1 MGDESVDHK
10 DIIQLSHD
18 VDDFFMKIGLTYK
31 VNFTKIAA
39 TFVARL
45 VKLAIVSNN
54 TDLLQMLLESGIRTL
69 DEHKDKP
76 ERLQ

>member
-31 VNFTKIAA
+31 VNFSKMAA

-54 TDLLQMLLESGIRTL
+54 TDLLQMLLESGMRTL
-69 DEHKDKP
+69 DEHKNRP